1 MLHKYTHFI
10 ENKLK
15 DSMGRDDYW
24 KERELERL
32 NKGKRKDSR
41 SLKTIDDL
49 CRFWKPIKS
58 YIKEDEIDKIDLQY
72 DNFNFRVMFVIRD
85 EERWGKDYDFL
96 FDSNNLLDISEPG
109 HPGHGDYKVPLYKIT
124 KTDGEII
131 QMVLEINPVPTKP

>member
-1 MLHKYTHFI
+1 
-10 ENKLK
+10 
-15 DSMGRDDYW
+15 MGRDDDW

-72 DNFNFRVMFVIRD
+72 DNFNFRVIFKIRD
-85 EERWGKDYDFL
+85 EERWGKNYDFL
-96 FDSNNLLDISEPG
+96 FDSNNLLDISEP
-109 HPGHGDYKVPLYKIT
+109 DYRYDYYKVPLYKIT
-124 KTDGEII
+124 KTDGGII